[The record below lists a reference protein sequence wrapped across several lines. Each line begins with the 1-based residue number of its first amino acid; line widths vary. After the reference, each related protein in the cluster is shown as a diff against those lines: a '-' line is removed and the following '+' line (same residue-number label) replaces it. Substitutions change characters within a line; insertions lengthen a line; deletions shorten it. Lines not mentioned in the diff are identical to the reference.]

1 MNLSP
6 NYLFVLTLTTGY
18 EYFLKHC
25 WQTLR
30 LWRQKPAWGYAFYPL
45 VHWLLLGSTGWLL
58 SRGVTLGAW
67 LSFALL
73 LALAGSLELPL
84 QFLVERVRRRTGV
97 FLYQL
102 NFLVLLVVVLLSRLM
117 DCAPRFAL
125 DYRLIFLFVF
135 LAHPAN
141 HIIRLALAR
150 VEPAMVKESK
160 GANHEEFPEVA
171 AASEAAQV
179 DDRCLR
185 IGRRIG
191 TIERWLIVLLMAT
204 GNIPSIG
211 LVITAKSI
219 ARYPQLRDRDFAE
232 YYLFGTLLSVVVAL
246 GSGLVVL
253 GGI

>member
-1 MNLSP
+1 VNLSP

-30 LWRQKPAWGYAFYPL
+30 LWRQKPAWGYAFY
-45 VHWLLLGSTGWLL
+45 HWFIGCCWEAPAGSCRSGHSAQLEALAWCNAW
-58 SRGVTLGAW
+58 AW
-67 LSFALL
+67 LSFALPL
-73 LALAGSLELPL
+73 GAGWKSGAAL

-125 DYRLIFLFVF
+125 DYRLVFLFVF

-191 TIERWLIVLLMAT
+191 DYRA
-204 GNIPSIG
+204 
-211 LVITAKSI
+211 
-219 ARYPQLRDRDFAE
+219 
-232 YYLFGTLLSVVVAL
+232 VAYCPAH
-246 GSGLVVL
+246 GHG
-253 GGI
+253 

>member
-1 MNLSP
+1 MAAEARL
-6 NYLFVLTLTTGY
+6 G
-18 EYFLKHC
+18 
-25 WQTLR
+25 LR
-30 LWRQKPAWGYAFYPL
+30 LLPTGSLAVVGRHRLALVEVDTQHNWRLW
-45 VHWLLLGSTGWLL
+45 H
-58 SRGVTLGAW
+58 GVTLGAW

-84 QFLVERVRRRTGV
+84 QFFVERVRRRTGV

-219 ARYPQLRDRDFAE
+219 VRYPQLRDRAFAE